1 MTRHLLLNQQT
12 AQSMPRSLHRLL
24 EFSKMPGTY
33 DAVRLP
39 IHDQIAELQRKI
51 QLLEGDRTAYYE
63 SSQSSI
69 KKNRETVLQLRQDNK
84 RLHRKL
90 AEALAGD
97 EQVIKE
103 AFQTRGT
110 EKAAYR
116 NMSGKEALKVLD
128 QKVCDKMKKLNA
140 LKHTTQTQRKRL
152 EDLRL
157 QHQSLQP
164 ESKRSQS
171 GTQRKREDQE
181 KNEGDSVEIHP
192 QKNLRM
198 LENRLEKA
206 QLKCQE
212 AEYIMRGYLKLKTHL
227 QEESL
232 TFQSQLDGLEAEIRR
247 QKQELQDLQ
256 VMNNDAVLSKETA
269 KEELQRQEEQVYRE
283 RRERERILSFYKKQ
297 AEERRAQA
305 EKVERRAQRTAMHP
319 DELSSEAQRSTTGI
333 GEEERAISTF
343 EEAFRRIRE
352 ATGVTDTREVV
363 ERFITQGDTQKHLQ
377 ELKEENES
385 ILLQLKQDRDQ
396 LQKHFQDTKYSGEAK
411 LSSEQQLLA
420 ECQRHLEAEEQR
432 REAAKEHLD
441 WLNRTL
447 NTVRAGVEHLSD
459 KLQHI
464 QLAEGERPLLDGSSE
479 DYVLELLTRAEHK
492 LLLLQEELQGKDLA
506 TLTKEMEEEDFY
518 ASIEGKL
525 PNYNT
530 RIQLPETQRQDP
542 YDEEEDSGNDESD
555 IITRTTLKRQSQII
569 VDSKTKRKP
578 RPKKKKGKL

>member
-1 MTRHLLLNQQT
+1 
-12 AQSMPRSLHRLL
+12 
-24 EFSKMPGTY
+24 MPGSF
-33 DAVRLP
+33 DAMKSP

-51 QLLEGDRTAYYE
+51 QLLEGDRSAYYE

-69 KKNRETVLQLRQDNK
+69 KKNRETILQLRQENK
-84 RLHRKL
+84 RLHRKV

-97 EQVIKE
+97 EQIINE
-103 AFQTRGT
+103 AFQNRGM
-110 EKAAYR
+110 EKAPYKS
-116 NMSGKEALKVLD
+116 MSAKEALSVLD
-128 QKVCDKMKKLNA
+128 QKVCGKMKKLNA

-157 QHQSLQP
+157 QYQTMKS
-164 ESKRSQS
+164 EKKRSQS
-171 GTQRKREDQE
+171 GAQKKDEEE
-181 KNEGDSVEIHP
+181 KKEGDTDETHP
-192 QKNLRM
+192 QKNLRV

-206 QLKCQE
+206 QLKAQE
-212 AEYIMRGYLKLKTHL
+212 AEYIMRGYLKLKAHL

-232 TFQSQLDGLEAEIRR
+232 TFQTQLDGLEAEILR
-247 QKQELQDLQ
+247 QRQELQDLQ

-269 KEELQRQEEQVYRE
+269 KAELQRQEEQVYRE
-283 RRERERILSFYKKQ
+283 RKERERILTDYKKQ

-305 EKVERRAQRTAMHP
+305 ERQERRAQRTAMHP
-319 DELSSEAQRSTTGI
+319 DELSSEAQRSTTNL

-343 EEAFRRIRE
+343 EEAFHRMKE

-363 ERFITQGDTQKHLQ
+363 ERFISQGDTQRHLE

-385 ILLQLKQDRDQ
+385 TLLQLKQERDQ
-396 LQKHFQDTKYSGEAK
+396 LQKHFQDIKYSGEAK
-411 LSSEQQLLA
+411 LSSQQQLLE
-420 ECQRHLEAEEQR
+420 ECQHHLVVEQQR
-432 REAAKEHLD
+432 CEAALEHLD
-441 WLNRTL
+441 WLSRTL
-447 NTVRAGVEHLSD
+447 NTVRAGVEHLGD

-464 QLAEGERPLLDGSSE
+464 LLVEGEHPQLDASSE
-479 DYVLELLTRAEHK
+479 EYVLELLAQAEHK
-492 LLLLQEELQGKDLA
+492 LLLLQEELQGRDLA
-506 TLTKEMEEEDFY
+506 TLTKQMEEQDFY

-542 YDEEEDSGNDESD
+542 YDEEEDSGNDEGD
-555 IITRTTLKRQSQII
+555 IITRAILKRQSQLI

>member
-1 MTRHLLLNQQT
+1 
-12 AQSMPRSLHRLL
+12 
-24 EFSKMPGTY
+24 MPGSY
-33 DAVRLP
+33 DAIKLP

-51 QLLEGDRTAYYE
+51 QLLEGDRSAYYE

-69 KKNRETVLQLRQDNK
+69 RKNKETVLQLRQDNK

-110 EKAAYR
+110 ERAAYR

-128 QKVCDKMKKLNA
+128 QKVCDRMKKLNA
-140 LKHTTQTQRKRL
+140 LKHTTQTQLKRL

-157 QHQSLQP
+157 QYQSLKP
-164 ESKRSQS
+164 ENKRSQS
-171 GTQRKREDQE
+171 GAQSKKEE
-181 KNEGDSVEIHP
+181 EE
-192 QKNLRM
+192 KNLRM

-283 RRERERILSFYKKQ
+283 RRERERILSFFKKQ

-305 EKVERRAQRTAMHP
+305 ERVERRAQRTAMQP

-333 GEEERAISTF
+333 GEEEHAISTF

-363 ERFITQGDTQKHLQ
+363 ERFITQGDTQRHLQ

-385 ILLQLKQDRDQ
+385 ALLQLKQQRDQ

-411 LSSEQQLLA
+411 LSSEQQLLE
-420 ECQRHLEAEEQR
+420 ECQRHLEEEEQR
-432 REAAKEHLD
+432 RNVAKEHLD

-447 NTVRAGVEHLSD
+447 NTVHAGVEHLSD

-464 QLAEGERPLLDGSSE
+464 HLAEGERPLLDASSE
-479 DYVLELLTRAEHK
+479 DYVLELLTQAEQK
-492 LLLLQEELQGKDLA
+492 LQLLQEELQGKDLA

-555 IITRTTLKRQSQII
+555 IITRTTLKRQSQLI

>member
-1 MTRHLLLNQQT
+1 
-12 AQSMPRSLHRLL
+12 
-24 EFSKMPGTY
+24 MPGSY
-33 DAVRLP
+33 DAIKLP

-51 QLLEGDRTAYYE
+51 QLLEGDRSAYYE

-69 KKNRETVLQLRQDNK
+69 RKNKETVLQLRQDNK

-110 EKAAYR
+110 ERAAYR

-128 QKVCDKMKKLNA
+128 QKVCDRMKKLNA
-140 LKHTTQTQRKRL
+140 LKHTTQTQLKRL

-157 QHQSLQP
+157 QYQSLKP
-164 ESKRSQS
+164 ENKRSQS
-171 GTQRKREDQE
+171 GAQSKKEE
-181 KNEGDSVEIHP
+181 EE
-192 QKNLRM
+192 KNLRM

-283 RRERERILSFYKKQ
+283 RRERERILSFFKKQ

-305 EKVERRAQRTAMHP
+305 ERVEKRAQRTAMQP

-363 ERFITQGDTQKHLQ
+363 ERFITQGDTQRHLQ

-385 ILLQLKQDRDQ
+385 ALLQLKQERDQ

-411 LSSEQQLLA
+411 LSSEQQLLE
-420 ECQRHLEAEEQR
+420 ECQRHLEEEEQR
-432 REAAKEHLD
+432 RNVAKEHLD

-447 NTVRAGVEHLSD
+447 NTVHAGVEHLSD

-464 QLAEGERPLLDGSSE
+464 HLAEGERPLLDASSE
-479 DYVLELLTRAEHK
+479 DYVLELLTQAEQK
-492 LLLLQEELQGKDLA
+492 LQLLQEELQGKDLA

-555 IITRTTLKRQSQII
+555 IITRTTLKRQSQLI